1 MYIKI
6 FISVEYYIF
15 PASGDSWI
23 QYARTCFR
31 TIWVHKTRVHDTGG
45 RILYP
50 DWQSL
55 TYSWISHHMDI
66 GTSLG
71 GHHNWVQFQIWGH
84 FWIPRPK
91 LHGACY
97 LIFFRKTSK
106 WPRLTS
112 FCFSPQKNAFQGFFN
127 LSFEPC
133 LSSTRCESDTRDEL
147 TRTRVTSVNLH
158 SNLNTFI
165 EKFGARTKLSLVY
178 ASTLSS
184 SSRGSALLP

>member
-1 MYIKI
+1 MPSEK
-6 FISVEYYIF
+6 F
-15 PASGDSWI
+15 PAQEEQQRSSSNRKRSASNSNQGSSNT
-23 QYARTCFR
+23 QTLP
-31 TIWVHKTRVHDTGG
+31 T
-45 RILYP
+45 
-50 DWQSL
+50 L
-55 TYSWISHHMDI
+55 TLFLPLQYSWIAHQMDI

-71 GHHNWVQFQIWGH
+71 GRHNLVQFQIWGH